1 MMGNVAVAGELV
13 GTDELDELHELDV
26 SETEPEEQGIEEPEV
41 VPHEGPEVVP
51 HEGPEVVPH
60 EGPEVV
66 PHE

>member
-1 MMGNVAVAGELV
+1 MGNVAVAGGLV
-13 GTDELDELHELDV
+13 GADELDELYELDA
-26 SETEPEEQGIEEPEV
+26 SETEPGEQGTEEPDV

-60 EGPEVV
+60 EEPEVV